1 MSDTYRK
8 TNVDNTNLEREGFRQ
23 HVLEPHPT
31 KCVASEM
38 NLALSPKMDVLVEIA
53 SPKEV
58 AKLEELPPREV
69 RQQEPEKV
77 LRLQNPKRR
86 RTIFLDELPPADVPF
101 LEQSTPKKAAVFKK
115 LLSKN
120 AASVEEPFAV
130 RHEPAVESTPRTS
143 AVFRRLRTRTASTS
157 ENTTPENV
165 APPEEPQ
172 PENPTTFEGTP
183 PKPIA
188 TLKKLALKVMSAVR
202 KVVDHAQSGK
212 SGDDKE
218 VVDDCRLEPVI
229 PEAKMSAICVET
241 KVEVK
246 QDEEE
251 ETNRN
256 TSDEHL
262 GSATARDLGPPS
274 EVSRGEGAP
283 DGGEIANE
291 SEILKRNV
299 ENENGNPAMARA
311 DPQRAAASGCGN
323 PACAT
328 DKKEEGKEEVAEKA
342 EDTDSSSSLEDG
354 EIRDDPSGVPSDH
367 ESCDSWPENYIY
379 PATSSVADTRILARA
394 PGGSRGASFPS
405 EQFYAD
411 LVDRMMNVRLSSAAR
426 PDQRPHSI
434 PPAGNSQID
443 DSHRYEYS
451 SWVERK
457 VPKAKTVKPS
467 DIYFRRAGAGYGLFV
482 RSELCVLILSDVLY
496 LYYLMLHWLTSSSV
510 LSLPRRRHE

>member
-1 MSDTYRK
+1 MSVDGTVTSPESVWGIRGQHTVYEEMSDTYRK

-262 GSATARDLGPPS
+262 GSATARG
-274 EVSRGEGAP
+274 
-283 DGGEIANE
+283 
-291 SEILKRNV
+291 
-299 ENENGNPAMARA
+299 
-311 DPQRAAASGCGN
+311 
-323 PACAT
+323 
-328 DKKEEGKEEVAEKA
+328 
-342 EDTDSSSSLEDG
+342 
-354 EIRDDPSGVPSDH
+354 
-367 ESCDSWPENYIY
+367 
-379 PATSSVADTRILARA
+379 
-394 PGGSRGASFPS
+394 
-405 EQFYAD
+405 
-411 LVDRMMNVRLSSAAR
+411 
-426 PDQRPHSI
+426 
-434 PPAGNSQID
+434 
-443 DSHRYEYS
+443 
-451 SWVERK
+451 
-457 VPKAKTVKPS
+457 
-467 DIYFRRAGAGYGLFV
+467 
-482 RSELCVLILSDVLY
+482 
-496 LYYLMLHWLTSSSV
+496 
-510 LSLPRRRHE
+510 